1 MKFIR
6 WLLHPRG
13 FFRPFSKTSNV
24 WLHLVNG
31 LTESD
36 SRFDLVK
43 FICYLL
49 GTALGLGLIVYL
61 PIMASA
67 IYLVLGYVLI
77 TATDYK
83 LFYWR
88 VTKAHFEMDDAID
101 RQLNRNSALNC
112 ILSGAWVVALFSLL
126 YQLVRARFGIQL
138 ADLSMV
144 ILMIVLLGEN
154 DRQN

>member
-1 MKFIR
+1 
-6 WLLHPRG
+6 
-13 FFRPFSKTSNV
+13 
-24 WLHLVNG
+24 
-31 LTESD
+31 
-36 SRFDLVK
+36 
-43 FICYLL
+43 
-49 GTALGLGLIVYL
+49 
-61 PIMASA
+61 
-67 IYLVLGYVLI
+67 
-77 TATDYK
+77 
-83 LFYWR
+83 
-88 VTKAHFEMDDAID
+88 MDDAID